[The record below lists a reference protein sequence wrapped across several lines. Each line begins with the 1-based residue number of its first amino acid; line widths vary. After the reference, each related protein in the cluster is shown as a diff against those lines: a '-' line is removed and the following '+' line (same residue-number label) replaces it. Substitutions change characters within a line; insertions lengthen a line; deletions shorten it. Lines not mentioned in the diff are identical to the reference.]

1 MVHGT
6 HLDGKLGQ
14 AIVKS
19 LNHSNLRSTT
29 VSAMKSLLSRSQL
42 YEFFEICNYKRL
54 STMSPVLW
62 YVESIAATK
71 SVHRGCI
78 LELFTDNDESG

>member
-19 LNHSNLRSTT
+19 LNHNLKIRE
-29 VSAMKSLLSRSQL
+29 Q
-42 YEFFEICNYKRL
+42 YDCKRL
-54 STMSPVLW
+54 EECV
-62 YVESIAATK
+62 V
-71 SVHRGCI
+71 
-78 LELFTDNDESG
+78 